1 MRPQRFVRTTLL
13 AAALFAASRA
23 SAEGAGVGIKV
34 SSLGIGAEFT
44 KSLTPRVNVRVGGNF
59 FNYSYSGSE
68 DDIDYD
74 FELKLK
80 SFTGLVDL
88 HPTGGSFRLSGGFL
102 ANSNKL
108 DAIGVTSGTYSIGNG
123 SYTVPGR
130 DAFRE
135 DRLQEARALRRHRL
149 RQRRQREGNRRD
161 LRSRRRFPGAPA
173 RLADGDGNR
182 VVQSDL
188 SERSQDGADEPAGR
202 PERLQALPGRRA
214 RDFLQVLKAAPLR
227 S

>member
-1 MRPQRFVRTTLL
+1 MRPQLFIRTTLL
-13 AAALFAASRA
+13 AVALFAASQA

-44 KSLTPRVNVRVGGNF
+44 KALTPRVNVRVGGNF

-123 SYTVPGR
+123 SYTSAQVGTLSGKIDFKKSAPYAGIGFGNAAKGKGVGVTFDVGVVFQGAPR
-130 DAFRE
+130 VSLTATGTASSNQTFQNDLRME
-135 DRLQEARALRRHRL
+135 QTSLQEDLNVFKHYPVVAL
-149 RQRRQREGNRRD
+149 GI
-161 LRSRRRFPGAPA
+161 SYRF
-173 RLADGDGNR
+173 
-182 VVQSDL
+182 
-188 SERSQDGADEPAGR
+188 
-202 PERLQALPGRRA
+202 
-214 RDFLQVLKAAPLR
+214 
-227 S
+227 